1 MWSRN
6 ENYNSVLA
14 RVLLEKLS
22 LPRVE
27 ARDAGG
33 ERNGSLPDS
42 SPPAFLKNLFL
53 NWRIIAL
60 QCCVDFWCISTWISY
75 KYTYISSLWAFP
87 LLLPPSH
94 PSACMCV
101 HYVASVVSDSLQP
114 YGPYP
119 ASLLCPW
126 DSPSKSTG
134 VGCHFPSRA
143 SSQPRDGISFSYI
156 ASLAGC
162 LLTTSAPWETLPPFC
177 CCC

>member
-22 LPRVE
+22 LPCVE
-27 ARDAGG
+27 ARDAGE

-60 QCCVDFWCISTWISY
+60 QCCVDFWCTSTWISY
-75 KYTYISSLWAFP
+75 KYTYISSLWASP
-87 LLLPPSH
+87 LLRPPSH
-94 PSACMCV
+94 PSAGMCV
-101 HYVASVVSDSLQP
+101 HYVASVVSDSLRP

-134 VGCHFPSRA
+134 VGCHFLLQGIFPTQGRNQLPLHRFISR
-143 SSQPRDGISFSYI
+143 
-156 ASLAGC
+156 LA
-162 LLTTSAPWETLPPFC
+162 PHH
-177 CCC
+177 